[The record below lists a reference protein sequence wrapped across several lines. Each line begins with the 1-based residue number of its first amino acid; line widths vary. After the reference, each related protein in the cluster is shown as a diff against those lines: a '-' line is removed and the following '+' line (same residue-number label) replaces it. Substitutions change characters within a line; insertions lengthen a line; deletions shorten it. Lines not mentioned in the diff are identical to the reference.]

1 MKCKFAWKGI
11 HSKIWSRI
19 RIPDKIPRLRYV
31 NRHVSTERKSCV
43 NVARAEPE
51 TFERVEGKKGE
62 RERKRGRGG
71 GGREVKKK
79 MAKSYWSERK
89 PRGMYCTGNKIKT

>member
-1 MKCKFAWKGI
+1 MLIGTYQPSANRALTLHEPSQKLLKE
-11 HSKIWSRI
+11 
-19 RIPDKIPRLRYV
+19 LREK
-31 NRHVSTERKSCV
+31 R
-43 NVARAEPE
+43 
-51 TFERVEGKKGE
+51 E
-62 RERKRGRGG
+62 REKEREGEG